1 MSTVFLRSHP
11 DLLQAIAE
19 AATQPVCGASAAT
32 AAPARDVVLT
42 SLQRRVDALHA
53 ALQDKETLLRHKQRE
68 MDRLYGKLAVKSPLI
83 PAELQQQYQD
93 VLHRLLQQDEN
104 VLPARR

>member
-1 MSTVFLRSHP
+1 
-11 DLLQAIAE
+11 
-19 AATQPVCGASAAT
+19 
-32 AAPARDVVLT
+32 
-42 SLQRRVDALHA
+42 
-53 ALQDKETLLRHKQRE
+53 